1 MLNINEVQS
10 DCTGCSACFALCP
23 VNAISM
29 KENSEGFLYPEIDK
43 AKCTNCGLCA
53 KTCPV
58 VNSLYLNSYEPE
70 CYAVMASDDIRKG
83 STSGGVFPVLAYKF
97 LENGGFVSGA
107 V

>member
-1 MLNINEVQS
+1 
-10 DCTGCSACFALCP
+10 
-23 VNAISM
+23 M

-58 VNSLYLNSYEPE
+58 VNSLYLNFYEPE